1 MELTPSRIRH
11 KKLAE
16 KYVHY
21 KPDQKTLD
29 KNFNKFLQDT
39 HNKLKKD
46 ESEFL
51 NNVKKYIGTQVGY
64 TDCLSLKQQ
73 NINRKIINKYKLDDE
88 QCFNK
93 YGNAVLNN
101 SKKIKNYLTRKNK
114 TDNDDNDN
122 ENKINDGELHI
133 DNWKQFLKE

>member
-1 MELTPSRIRH
+1 M
-11 KKLAE
+11 
-16 KYVHY
+16 
-21 KPDQKTLD
+21 
-29 KNFNKFLQDT
+29 
-39 HNKLKKD
+39 
-46 ESEFL
+46 
-51 NNVKKYIGTQVGY
+51 
-64 TDCLSLKQQ
+64 SLKQQ

>member
-1 MELTPSRIRH
+1 MSRQANNLRIADQMRVNTKIRNLMDLTPSRIRH

-21 KPDQKTLD
+21 KPDQTTLD

-51 NNVKKYIGTQVGY
+51 NNVKK
-64 TDCLSLKQQ
+64 
-73 NINRKIINKYKLDDE
+73 
-88 QCFNK
+88 
-93 YGNAVLNN
+93 
-101 SKKIKNYLTRKNK
+101 
-114 TDNDDNDN
+114 
-122 ENKINDGELHI
+122 
-133 DNWKQFLKE
+133 